1 MSDVIMTN
9 ITDSAK
15 CLTMSS
21 RELLELVNAARS
33 AAGESQIRYND
44 FMARVKDELDGDHY
58 EIFVVQNPNNTAS
71 EVAALTPEQCMLVSM
86 RESKAVRRAV
96 RDKLDAMAKPAIPKS
111 YAAALLEAGRL
122 ALELEQAQQQLQEA
136 APAVAFMDRYVEAK
150 STKAIRE
157 VAKVLGIRERQ
168 FIEYLE
174 QNRIMYR
181 IGRDLVPYAQYQHRG
196 LFEVKTGETHGHAW
210 QQTRFTP
217 EGVAWIASRI
227 TKELGGVA

>member
-1 MSDVIMTN
+1 MTESMPIVN
-9 ITDSAK
+9 QAAV
-15 CLTMSS
+15 TMSS
-21 RELLELVNAARS
+21 REIAELVGSNHSDVKRS
-33 AAGESQIRYND
+33 ARRLADDGILTQPLAEFPFEHNGNTYMEMRFNKRDSLVLV
-44 FMARVKDELDGDHY
+44 ARLSPQ
-58 EIFVVQNPNNTAS
+58 FTAAVVDRWQQLEA
-71 EVAALTPEQCMLVSM
+71 QQQ
-86 RESKAVRRAV
+86 
-96 RDKLDAMAKPAIPKS
+96 PAIPQS

-122 ALELEQAQQQLQEA
+122 AMELEQAQQQLQEA

>member
-21 RELLELVNAARS
+21 RELLELVNAAR
-33 AAGESQIRYND
+33 AEAGEPQIRHNV
-44 FMARVKDELDGDHY
+44 FMGRIRDELEGDNY
-58 EIFVVQNPNNTAS
+58 KTFVVQNVNNTDS
-71 EVAALTPEQCMLVSM
+71 EVAELTPEQCLLVSM

-122 ALELEQAQQQLQEA
+122 AMELEQAQQQLQEA

-157 VAKVLGIRERQ
+157 VAKVLNIPERR
-168 FIEYLE
+168 FTDYLE
-174 QNRIMYR
+174 QHRIMFR
-181 IGRDLVPYAQYQHRG
+181 MGKSLVPYAQYQHRG